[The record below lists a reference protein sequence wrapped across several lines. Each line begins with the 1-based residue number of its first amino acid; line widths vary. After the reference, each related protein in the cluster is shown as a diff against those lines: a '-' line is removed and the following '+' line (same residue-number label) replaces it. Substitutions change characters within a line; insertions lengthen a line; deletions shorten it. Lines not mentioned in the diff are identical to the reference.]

1 MFVTGASGFLGRHL
15 VLASEAGEWELMAP
29 ASRVLDVRERTRVH
43 EEITAWRPNVVAHL
57 AYRRDEWRTIVDGS
71 RNVAVAAAEAGS
83 RLIHLSTDLVFAG
96 RSLPYTEADQP
107 DATQDY
113 GRWKA
118 EAEYEVQAAC
128 PSALVVRTS
137 LLYGTDLLA
146 PPQRDVEAVLG
157 GQRYMSFFTDEF
169 RCPAHAADVA
179 AALVRLA
186 DMPQV
191 TGVLHI
197 AGPRRQQGGDGPGLR
212 PPVGRRG
219 RGPCAH
225 RQPRRQ
231 RPRAARPPR
240 ARHGESHR
248 ARHHLPRPACGPR
261 LTEGSASDSA
271 R

>member
-197 AGPRRQQGGDGPGLR
+197 AGPRGVSRAEMAQAFAHQLGGAGAARVPTASLADSGLERPGHLVLDTAKATALGITCR
-212 PPVGRRG
+212 DL
-219 RGPCAH
+219 
-225 RQPRRQ
+225 
-231 RPRAARPPR
+231 RAA
-240 ARHGESHR
+240 
-248 ARHHLPRPACGPR
+248 LV
-261 LTEGSASDSA
+261 
-271 R
+271 